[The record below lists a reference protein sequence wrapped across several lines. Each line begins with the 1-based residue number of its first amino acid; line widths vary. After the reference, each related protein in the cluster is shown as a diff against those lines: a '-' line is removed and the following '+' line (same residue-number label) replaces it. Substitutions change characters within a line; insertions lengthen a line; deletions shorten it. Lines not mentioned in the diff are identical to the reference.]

1 MTGEAA
7 NAWPEVNKE
16 KYMDALMRNMMVSM
30 IILDPSG
37 PKVQMMFP
45 GAESGFDFGEEIRE
59 MARKLKE

>member
-1 MTGEAA
+1 
-7 NAWPEVNKE
+7 
-16 KYMDALMRNMMVSM
+16 MDAVMRNMMISM

-45 GAESGFDFGEEIRE
+45 GAESGFDFGEEITE

>member
-1 MTGEAA
+1 
-7 NAWPEVNKE
+7 
-16 KYMDALMRNMMVSM
+16 MDALMRNMMVSM